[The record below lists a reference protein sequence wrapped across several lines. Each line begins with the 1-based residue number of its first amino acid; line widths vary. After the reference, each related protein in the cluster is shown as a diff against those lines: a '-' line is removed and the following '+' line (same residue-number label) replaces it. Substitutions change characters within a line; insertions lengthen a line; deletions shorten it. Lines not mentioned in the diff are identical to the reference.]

1 MVRGDELPPIHPE
14 ASEPPALR
22 PITPEIME
30 ALRKMAFDYQCGDVD
45 AICIIGF
52 KNGGV
57 PQFYNTIEDLEDLT
71 IAVDTFRLMLAED
84 EDEDC

>member
-1 MVRGDELPPIHPE
+1 MSQDELPPTK
-14 ASEPPALR
+14 ATDTAQR
-22 PITPEIME
+22 PLTPEILE
-30 ALRKMAFDYQCGDVD
+30 ALRRMALDYQCGDVD

-52 KNGGV
+52 KDGGV

-71 IAVDTFRLMLAED
+71 TAVDTFRMMLAED